1 MHYYNKYNELGALHH
16 DWYFKKKI
24 PWYREIVD
32 VCINRAVGRTA
43 LDLGCGDGLV
53 SKLLLQKG
61 FLVTGI
67 DNNKKGL
74 KLAKELAPKGDYIV
88 ADLDNYSSAWVYD
101 YMICLNVIEHIENPK
116 NIVEIFRNS
125 ILSKGIII
133 TDKKIE
139 GQGIRRHHHQEFNIK
154 ELKELFK
161 DFICKEIELKTPLFI
176 ALEVT
181 KK

>member
-1 MHYYNKYNELGALHH
+1 MHYYNKYDESGAIHH
-16 DWYFKKKI
+16 KWYYKEKI
-24 PWYREIVD
+24 PWYREVVD
-32 VCINRAVGRTA
+32 LCVNKSVGKTA

-67 DNNKKGL
+67 DSNKKGL

-101 YMICLNVIEHIENPK
+101 YMVCLNAIEHIENPK
-116 NIVEIFRNS
+116 NIVKIFKENVS
-125 ILSKGIII
+125 GKGLII
-133 TDKKIE
+133 TDKRIDGNELKY
-139 GQGIRRHHHQEFNIK
+139 HHHQEFNIK

>member
-1 MHYYNKYNELGALHH
+1 MRYVFVKDYI
-16 DWYFKKKI
+16 KKI
-24 PWYREIVD
+24 
-32 VCINRAVGRTA
+32 C
-43 LDLGCGDGLV
+43 
-53 SKLLLQKG
+53 
-61 FLVTGI
+61 
-67 DNNKKGL
+67 
-74 KLAKELAPKGDYIV
+74 
-88 ADLDNYSSAWVYD
+88 
-101 YMICLNVIEHIENPK
+101 
-116 NIVEIFRNS
+116 
-125 ILSKGIII
+125 III